1 MSDSVDT
8 VGTTLRNYHSMISA
22 TGGKTPTF
30 QEGMYNNNNMFNN
43 VYTQW
48 YKYHSS

>member
-1 MSDSVDT
+1 MSDSIGT
-8 VGTTLRNYHSMISA
+8 VGTALINHHSMISA
-22 TGGKTPTF
+22 TGGEKPIF
-30 QEGMYNNNNMFNN
+30 QEGMYNNNNMFN